1 MGKVDTLLSV
11 FDAMYPDA
19 ETELTYHKDYELL
32 IAVLLSAQA
41 TDVSVNKVT
50 PDLFKQFPSLESIKE
65 APLKDIESAIKTI
78 GLYKSKAKNLQLT
91 AIQLLEKAGGKVPN
105 DLDFLQ
111 TLPGV
116 GRKTANV
123 VVSVLFN
130 EPRIAVDTHVSRV
143 SKRLKLAFKKDSPL
157 KVEEKLMRK
166 FPKERWTKL
175 HHQMIFFGRYHCKAQ
190 APKCDGCPLK
200 SECRY
205 PHIKVT

>member
-1 MGKVDTLLSV
+1 MGKVETILSV
-11 FDAMYPDA
+11 FDEMFPTA

-50 PDLFKQFPSLESIKE
+50 PKLFGAFPTLKAIHE
-65 APLKDIESAIKTI
+65 APLEAIEAQIKSI
-78 GLYKSKAKNLQLT
+78 GLYKSKAKNLQKT
-91 AIQLLEKAGGKVPN
+91 AGILLNEAGGVVPN
-105 DLDFLQ
+105 DMEFLQ

-157 KVEEKLMRK
+157 QVEKKLMKK
-166 FPKERWTKL
+166 FPKERWTRL
-175 HHQMIFFGRYHCKAQ
+175 HHQMILFGRYHCKAQ
-190 APKCDGCPLK
+190 SPKCENCPLK
-200 SECRY
+200 SECRFPY
-205 PHIKVT
+205 IKVT

>member
-1 MGKVDTLLSV
+1 MGKVETILSV
-11 FDAMYPDA
+11 LDTMYPVA

-50 PDLFKQFPSLESIKE
+50 PKLFGTFPSLKAIAE
-65 APLKDIESAIKTI
+65 APLEAIEAQIKSI
-78 GLYKSKAKNLQLT
+78 GLYKSKAKNLQKT
-91 AIQLLEKAGGKVPN
+91 ARILLEKTGGNVPN
-105 DLDFLQ
+105 DLEFLQ

-157 KVEEKLMRK
+157 KVETKLMKK
-166 FPKERWTKL
+166 FPKERWTRL
-175 HHQMIFFGRYHCKAQ
+175 HHQMILFGRYHCKAQ
-190 APKCDGCPLK
+190 APKCDNCPLK
-200 SECRY
+200 SECRF